1 MLSSVQSRFL
11 SIIWPSLMPICGW
24 HSNICEHFYNF
35 SWTIWR
41 LRRTLKTTQDS
52 RNHIYDSWDV
62 VSPFPSSWQASCIL
76 LAFSS
81 HSLQFIIS
89 SISSYRT
96 LQRENSRKIFLSFMK
111 NFKYFFLFQDI
122 HSFRKMVWPQEGVA
136 SGDWT
141 TAQSKRQGFN
151 IDNT

>member
-111 NFKYFFLFQDI
+111 NFKYFFFFKIFTHLERWYGLRKGLQVGI
-122 HSFRKMVWPQEGVA
+122 EQQHSQRDKVL
-136 SGDWT
+136 
-141 TAQSKRQGFN
+141 
-151 IDNT
+151 I